1 MLDGPA
7 LFKLSRGRPK
17 ELLPQIEPQECG
29 LLACLSG
36 PGPVGQ
42 LRLLVVQMKIPL
54 IPAFPFPTEIPPRT
68 STADFGALQSCK
80 RI

>member
-54 IPAFPFPTEIPPRT
+54 IPAFLFGLKFIPEHRR
-68 STADFGALQSCK
+68 LILVHCK
-80 RI
+80 VVRGF

>member
-29 LLACLSG
+29 LLAFLSS
-36 PGPVGQ
+36 PVGQ

-54 IPAFPFPTEIPPRT
+54 IPAFPFRTEIPSRT